1 MKKVLYSIFILL
13 LSVVFTKSVEASSFN
28 MTLDGDSS
36 FESEITLSLKVG
48 ELTEFESGL
57 YGLTGYLE
65 YDDSK
70 IELTSI
76 DSAGEFDLTYGS
88 KSKKVVLYSTSGAG
102 TGSTIL
108 TIKFKNI
115 SLAKDETTTI
125 ELNTLV
131 ASDGN
136 KDIEGNSTSKEVKF
150 IIKEEEKIPENNN
163 NDDNTEDTTQ
173 DNGNNSNSNNNS
185 SSSSNNSNN
194 TSGSTTETKKEET
207 KSDNNY
213 LSSITLSSGNIKF
226 SKDVLTYD
234 VIVDNDTTSIEIKA
248 KTEDEKSTIDG
259 TGKYDLKVGSNKI
272 KLVVKAEDD
281 SERTYTI
288 NVNREEKDI
297 VVNNDIE
304 VNEKNDN
311 ENTSG
316 NNYIFY
322 GIISLLVVVIIVLL
336 IVIFKKKNNKV
347 AN

>member
-13 LSVVFTKSVEASSFN
+13 LLVVFTKSVEASSFN

-76 DSAGEFDLTYGS
+76 DAAGEFDLTYGS

-173 DNGNNSNSNNNS
+173 DNGNNSNSNNN
-185 SSSSNNSNN
+185 
-194 TSGSTTETKKEET
+194 
-207 KSDNNY
+207 
-213 LSSITLSSGNIKF
+213 
-226 SKDVLTYD
+226 
-234 VIVDNDTTSIEIKA
+234 TTSIETPTFEQDKNESDQSQVTDILSSIS
-248 KTEDEKSTIDG
+248 DNKSID
-259 TGKYDLKVGSNKI
+259 NKI
-272 KLVVKAEDD
+272 ENRRKGQFFDDETEEVVIDENLLKLEIDESADGDE
-281 SERTYTI
+281 
-288 NVNREEKDI
+288 
-297 VVNNDIE
+297 
-304 VNEKNDN
+304 
-311 ENTSG
+311 
-316 NNYIFY
+316 YIFY
-322 GIISLLVVVIIVLL
+322 NGKMVKRSVLL
-336 IVIFKKKNNKV
+336 KLKKEAEEKELK
-347 AN
+347 